1 VIVDERDP
9 SIDVLRAERDPI
21 QTAAESE
28 LFYLRLGVLLDEA
41 IWAKA
46 KQWPGRPF
54 GKLDGEI
61 IGTLFDTGARNAAER

>member
-9 SIDVLRAERDPI
+9 RLDRMRAERDPI
-21 QTAAESE
+21 QTAAESD

-41 IWAKA
+41 VRAKA

-54 GKLDGEI
+54 GKLDGET
-61 IGTLFDTGARNAAER
+61 IGTLFDTGARKAAAR